1 MATTVQPHSPDPTAI
16 TTTPA
21 PPPPPSPP
29 RQENPTAAGE
39 GVEIAALDEQP
50 AAVAVAVA
58 DKGKTAPGGGKLV
71 AEAMR
76 KCAAPRSSC
85 YHGVTRLKWSGKY
98 EAHLWDNTSQVEGR
112 KRKGKHV
119 YLGSYVT
126 EENAARAHDLA
137 ALKYWGITQ
146 PTKLNFNISDY
157 AKEIEI
163 MKSMNQDEFVAYIR
177 RQSSCFSRG
186 TSSYRGVTR
195 RKDGK
200 WQARIGR
207 IGESRDTK
215 DIYLGTFETEVE
227 AAEAYDLAAIQ
238 LRGVHAVTNFD
249 ISNYSEEGLKKLE
262 GSSEVV
268 NLEDQSEVTKLAVTN
283 LDISKHCEDGLK
295 KLDGASQVV
304 NLESQSE
311 VTKLSV
317 TNFDISNCC
326 EDGLKKLEGS
336 SEVANLEDQSEVTK
350 LAGQ

>member
-1 MATTVQPHSPDPTAI
+1 
-16 TTTPA
+16 
-21 PPPPPSPP
+21 
-29 RQENPTAAGE
+29 
-39 GVEIAALDEQP
+39 
-50 AAVAVAVA
+50 
-58 DKGKTAPGGGKLV
+58 
-71 AEAMR
+71 
-76 KCAAPRSSC
+76 
-85 YHGVTRLKWSGKY
+85 
-98 EAHLWDNTSQVEGR
+98 
-112 KRKGKHV
+112 
-119 YLGSYVT
+119 
-126 EENAARAHDLA
+126 
-137 ALKYWGITQ
+137 
-146 PTKLNFNISDY
+146 
-157 AKEIEI
+157 

-283 LDISKHCEDGLK
+283 LDISQHCEDGLK
-295 KLDGASQVV
+295 KLDGASQIV
-304 NLESQSE
+304 NLEDQSEVTKLSVTNFDISNCCEDGLKKLDGASQIVNLEDQSE

>member
-1 MATTVQPHSPDPTAI
+1 MASPAVHPNSPDPTA
-16 TTTPA
+16 TP
-21 PPPPPSPP
+21 PPPPPS
-29 RQENPTAAGE
+29 QENPPASADASEPATATEAAG
-39 GVEIAALDEQP
+39 GGGEIAALDEQL
-50 AAVAVAVA
+50 AVTVDGGEETKAS
-58 DKGKTAPGGGKLV
+58 PSGGKLV
-71 AEAMR
+71 AETMR
-76 KCAAPRSSC
+76 KYAAPRSSR
-85 YHGVTRLKWSGKY
+85 YHGVTRLKWSGKF

-137 ALKYWGITQ
+137 ALKYWGVSQ
-146 PTKLNFNISDY
+146 HTKLNFTISDY
-157 AKEIEI
+157 EKEIEI

-227 AAEAYDLAAIQ
+227 AAEAYDLAAIE

-262 GSSEVV
+262 GSSEET
-268 NLEDQSEVTKLAVTN
+268 NLEGQSEVT
-283 LDISKHCEDGLK
+283 E
-295 KLDGASQVV
+295 
-304 NLESQSE
+304 
-311 VTKLSV
+311 
-317 TNFDISNCC
+317 
-326 EDGLKKLEGS
+326 
-336 SEVANLEDQSEVTK
+336 